1 MRFLIYIFVYFFLFN
16 FNSNAFEIKN
26 ANSAKILSKTS
37 YKINDTNL
45 VDEDNAENILDEVK
59 DLNAA
64 LIIKSKEI
72 QKNNKNRKLPK
83 HKGGADIYNEYS
95 DIVVFI
101 GNRKKNKI
109 NTIGSGII
117 VDKNGIKVITNWHVI
132 DNADSINVWLKPL
145 KLVDENYLIESV
157 DSFAA
162 KLISIDKTK
171 DLAMLA
177 VNGLKKKVKPLKFAK
192 FQKIRIGEYTF
203 AIGHPKGLLWNI
215 SGGIVS
221 QKKENHNWDYKDSKH
236 NANVVQT
243 DAKIRQGNSGG
254 PLFNKDKELIGI
266 NTFTYGE
273 GLNFAVSSDD
283 VLEFINAKPKLIKK
297 KKNKYIQKKNKGNTW
312 IQKKKKKKL
321 EKGTLDLSDAIE
333 ADYNNNGVIDLWLKD
348 DNNNGIY
355 EIAYGD
361 PNEDGI
367 IDVYAIDKNED
378 DNFEVVLFD
387 TNSNG
392 DPDKAE
398 IDEDEDG
405 RIDVVAYDY
414 NEDGE
419 WDKFENV

>member
-95 DIVVFI
+95 DSVVFI

-192 FQKIRIGEYTF
+192 F
-203 AIGHPKGLLWNI
+203 
-215 SGGIVS
+215 
-221 QKKENHNWDYKDSKH
+221 
-236 NANVVQT
+236 
-243 DAKIRQGNSGG
+243 
-254 PLFNKDKELIGI
+254 
-266 NTFTYGE
+266 
-273 GLNFAVSSDD
+273 
-283 VLEFINAKPKLIKK
+283 
-297 KKNKYIQKKNKGNTW
+297 
-312 IQKKKKKKL
+312 
-321 EKGTLDLSDAIE
+321 
-333 ADYNNNGVIDLWLKD
+333 
-348 DNNNGIY
+348 
-355 EIAYGD
+355 
-361 PNEDGI
+361 
-367 IDVYAIDKNED
+367 
-378 DNFEVVLFD
+378 
-387 TNSNG
+387 
-392 DPDKAE
+392 
-398 IDEDEDG
+398 
-405 RIDVVAYDY
+405 
-414 NEDGE
+414 
-419 WDKFENV
+419 

>member
-95 DIVVFI
+95 DSVVFI

>member
-1 MRFLIYIFVYFFLFN
+1 MRFLTYLFLYIFLFN
-16 FNSNAFEIKN
+16 INTNAFDIKN
-26 ANSAKILSKTS
+26 VNSAKILSKTS
-37 YKINDTNL
+37 YKVNDTNL
-45 VDEDNAENILDEVK
+45 VDKDNAENILDEVK
-59 DLNAA
+59 DLNEA

-83 HKGGADIYNEYS
+83 HKGGADIYDEYS
-95 DIVVFI
+95 GNVVFI
-101 GNRKKNKI
+101 GNRKNDKI
-109 NTIGSGII
+109 NAIGSGLII
-117 VDKNGIKVITNWHVI
+117 NKNGIKVITNWHVI
-132 DNADSINVWLKPL
+132 EDADSINVWLKPP
-145 KLVDENYLIESV
+145 KLIDENYLIERV
-157 DSFAA
+157 DSYSA
-162 KLISIDKTK
+162 KLISVDKKK
-171 DLAMLA
+171 DLAILV
-177 VNGLKKKVKPLKFAK
+177 VNGLNKKVKPIKFAK
-192 FQKIRIGEYTF
+192 FENIRIGEYTF

-221 QKKENHNWDYKDSKH
+221 QKKENHNWDYRDSKH

-283 VLEFINAKPKLIKK
+283 VLAFINAKPKIIKK

-333 ADYNNNGVIDLWLKD
+333 ADVNNNGTIDAWLID

-355 EIAYGD
+355 ELAYGD
-361 PNEDGI
+361 SNEDGV

-378 DNFEVVLFD
+378 SNFEVVLLD
-387 TNSNG
+387 TDSNG

-398 IDEDEDG
+398 IDENEDG
-405 RIDVVAYDY
+405 TTDVVAYDY

>member
-1 MRFLIYIFVYFFLFN
+1 MRFLTYLFLYIFLFN
-16 FNSNAFEIKN
+16 INTNAFDIKN
-26 ANSAKILSKTS
+26 VNSAKILSKTS
-37 YKINDTNL
+37 YKVNDTNL

-59 DLNAA
+59 DLNEA

-83 HKGGADIYNEYS
+83 HKGGADIYDEYS
-95 DIVVFI
+95 SSVVFI
-101 GNRKKNKI
+101 GNRKNNRI
-109 NTIGSGII
+109 NAIGSGFII
-117 VDKNGIKVITNWHVI
+117 NKNGIKVITNWHVI
-132 DNADSINVWLKPL
+132 EDADSINVWLKPS
-145 KLVDENYLIESV
+145 KLIDEDYLIERV
-157 DSFAA
+157 DSYSA
-162 KLISIDKTK
+162 KLISVDKTK
-171 DLAMLA
+171 DLALLE
-177 VNGLKKKVKPLKFAK
+177 VNGLNKKIKPIKFAK

-283 VLEFINAKPKLIKK
+283 VLAFINAEPKLIKK

-333 ADYNNNGVIDLWLKD
+333 ADVDNNGVIDAWLID

-355 EIAYGD
+355 ELAYGD
-361 PNEDGI
+361 SNEDGV

-378 DNFEVVLFD
+378 NNFEVVLLD
-387 TNSNG
+387 TDSNG

-398 IDEDEDG
+398 IDENEDG
-405 RIDVVAYDY
+405 TTDIVASDY